1 MAKILESD
9 IAGLKDK
16 IDILTLF
23 SNLGIQLHKKGATYW
38 CCCPIHNE
46 KTPSFAVYPDKKT
59 WHCYGCGRGGDA
71 IALLM
76 ELQHLNFNEALLEL
90 GRMFNYEF
98 TKPENADPK
107 EEEKQRVKRALIE
120 INKAALHWFKN
131 QLHNPANAAALEYVR
146 SRWNDESIEHWDI
159 GYAPKDGSFLWD
171 DLVRQGFKAEALI
184 QSSLFKRDDKDK
196 PYCVFRSRV
205 IMPVFD
211 NLGQPIAFC
220 GRLFPTP
227 PPQLDAGGNLI
238 HVAKYINT
246 STDILYSKSEAF
258 YGWNFA
264 QRDIRRGNEAV
275 IVEGNPD
282 VIHLHQIGITN
293 VVAACG
299 TALAK
304 GHIDRLKKNCLA
316 VVLLYDSDTA
326 GQNNMER
333 NGQKLLEAGITPYTL
348 TVPDAPDGS
357 KQDPDSFFSD
367 PEHYRQFYQANKRH
381 WILWYAAR
389 HKDDYRDPTDIAN
402 FMGRVCQFLLLLNE
416 AEALGY
422 LNQLAKI
429 IPDKTLWTAAFNTER
444 RKHNAID
451 TKERFGFTEEQDSTL
466 QRYGFLIDN
475 NSYFVFS
482 GSSEHGK
489 PKQVS
494 NFTLKPLFMICSSV
508 NAKRIFTMTN
518 CYGYT
523 VDIEISQADF
533 GGRASFR
540 KAVGSRG
547 NFFFS
552 GKDDDLDKITA
563 YLMDNT
569 KNCIIIEQLGWQPQ
583 PKFWAWS
590 NGILTASGQFIP
602 VDEQGT
608 VEYDGQWY
616 YLPALS
622 STTADDEGFYQFERR
637 FVHQSSDADLLLW
650 ADKFIAA
657 YGDNA
662 IIGISYAIACLFRDI
677 AFNRLRS
684 FPLLNLFGQPKTGKT
699 KFVISLLNLFGMGAI
714 PGPSLETGSKAA
726 ISDHMSKLY
735 NGFVHLD
742 EYKNNIAPEIIGL
755 LKGAYES
762 RGRVKMD
769 MDRDKKRMQT
779 AVDCGLVVSGQEKT
793 TADPALFSR
802 TIYLTF
808 ERDHFTKEEEE
819 TFRDLK
825 DYEESRS
832 LTPITHH
839 ILAKRDIV
847 ANNFYDAFKEVKEVL
862 RQQMT
867 VSRLDG
873 RIFESY
879 ATVLASLP
887 NVTTECIGFCASAA
901 TVIFMAGKER
911 HIAKNALFLIHKC
924 SSYAYGNENEIQR
937 TLQEQQTINET
948 IRSTYI
954 DAGVSSDTVDELM
967 SANNGQGRWISAAD
981 ALQFGFA
988 TAISS
993 TSGTTNAYNA
1003 ADFQDAHLPLPDSI
1017 DEFSPSLMNRIRNYI
1032 QELIKPKTTMPE
1044 NNTNLTN
1051 TAQPTAEQ
1059 QIQTLTA
1066 ERDQARNERD
1076 QAITERD
1083 QARTER
1089 DQAVAERDSL
1099 QAIIDQTPTTTSNAN
1114 GDDEPAPEDPV
1125 SDFISNSPAY
1135 QAIKEEL
1142 YN

>member
-107 EEEKQRVKRALIE
+107 EEEKQRTKRALLE

-131 QLHNPANAAALEYVR
+131 QLHRPEHAAALEYVR
-146 SRWNDESIEHWDI
+146 SRWIDDSIEHWDI
-159 GYAPKDGSFLWD
+159 GYAPKDGNFLWD
-171 DLVRQGFKAEALI
+171 DLLRQGFKAEALI
-184 QSSLFKRDDKDK
+184 QSSLFKRNDKDK

-238 HVAKYINT
+238 KVAKYVNT

-264 QRDIRRGNEAV
+264 QRDIRRSNEAV

-367 PEHYRQFYQANKRH
+367 TEHYRQFYQANKRH

-444 RKHNAID
+444 SKQNAID

-482 GSSEHGK
+482 GSSEHGR

-494 NFTLKPLFMICSSV
+494 NFTLTPIFMICSSV
-508 NAKRIFTMTN
+508 NAKRIFHMEN
-518 CYGYT
+518 DEGFSE
-523 VDIEISQADF
+523 DIEISQADF
-533 GGRASFR
+533 GSCATFR
-540 KAVGSRG
+540 KTTGSYG
-547 NFFFS
+547 NYFFW
-552 GKDDDLDKITA
+552 GKQEDLDRIIR
-563 YLMDNT
+563 YLMANT
-569 KNCIIIEQLGWQPQ
+569 KNCIQIDQLGWQPAY
-583 PKFWAWS
+583 KFWAWS
-590 NGILTASGQFIP
+590 NGIFTPAGQFVP
-602 VDEQGT
+602 VDSQGT
-608 VEYDGQWY
+608 VQYDGQWF
-616 YLPALS
+616 YLPACS
-622 STTADDEGFYQFERR
+622 STTAHDKDFYQFERR
-637 FVHQSSDADLLLW
+637 FVHQPSDADLLIW
-650 ADKFIAA
+650 ADKFVAA

-662 IIGISYAIACLFRDI
+662 VIGLSYAIACLFRDV
-677 AFNRLRS
+677 AFAKFRS
-684 FPLLNLFGQPKTGKT
+684 FPILNLFGQKSTGKT
-699 KFVISLLNLFGMGAI
+699 KFTLSLLRLFGDSDE
-714 PGPSLETGSKAA
+714 GPSLESGTKAA
-726 ISDHMSKLY
+726 IGDHMAKLH

-742 EYKNNIAPEIIGL
+742 EFKNNISPEVIGM

-762 RGRVKMD
+762 RGRLKMD
-769 MDRDKKRMQT
+769 MDRDRRRTQT
-779 AVDCGLVVSGQEKT
+779 AMDCGLILSGQEMT
-793 TADPALFSR
+793 TADNALFSR

-808 ERDHFTKEEEE
+808 EKDKFTAEEAD
-819 TFRDLK
+819 TFRDFK
-825 DYEESRS
+825 DYEGTGPTYRS
-832 LTPITHH
+832 LTPITHN
-839 ILAKRDIV
+839 LLTYRPIV
-847 ANNFYDAFKEVKEVL
+847 EQNYSEAFKEVKEAL
-862 RQQMT
+862 RQSANT
-867 VSRLDG
+867 SKLDG

-879 ATVLASLP
+879 ATILAYLRVLDGYVALPFSYKTAFPVFLRIMERQFAAVKNTNEISDFWHAIQAMLFNREINLGFDLIIRRSKTNLVTYKGIGRDRHAIEYPGPIDVIYLNDNPLFAAYQRHAKLTRSNNSPILPASTLRSYLLTRDEFMGDLRTSFTLP
-887 NVTTECIGFCASAA
+887 KDLRAPNNSDQSFSMRGTALVFNYRALCENYDIDLDVAPLQTEIESAA
-901 TVIFMAGKER
+901 
-911 HIAKNALFLIHKC
+911 HD
-924 SSYAYGNENEIQR
+924 
-937 TLQEQQTINET
+937 
-948 IRSTYI
+948 ST
-954 DAGVSSDTVDELM
+954 
-967 SANNGQGRWISAAD
+967 
-981 ALQFGFA
+981 
-988 TAISS
+988 
-993 TSGTTNAYNA
+993 
-1003 ADFQDAHLPLPDSI
+1003 PD
-1017 DEFSPSLMNRIRNYI
+1017 
-1032 QELIKPKTTMPE
+1032 
-1044 NNTNLTN
+1044 
-1051 TAQPTAEQ
+1051 
-1059 QIQTLTA
+1059 
-1066 ERDQARNERD
+1066 
-1076 QAITERD
+1076 
-1083 QARTER
+1083 
-1089 DQAVAERDSL
+1089 
-1099 QAIIDQTPTTTSNAN
+1099 
-1114 GDDEPAPEDPV
+1114 
-1125 SDFISNSPAY
+1125 
-1135 QAIKEEL
+1135 
-1142 YN
+1142 

>member
-38 CCCPIHNE
+38 CCCPLHNE
-46 KTPSFAVYPDKKT
+46 KSPSFAVDPVKKT
-59 WHCYGCGRGGDA
+59 WHCYGCNKGGDA
-71 IALLM
+71 IAF
-76 ELQHLNFNEALLEL
+76 LQEYKRLNFQEALIEL
-90 GRMFNYEF
+90 ARMFNFEF
-98 TKPENADPK
+98 TKSDNADPK
-107 EEEKQRVKRALIE
+107 AEEKQRAKRSLIE
-120 INKAALHWFKN
+120 INKAALHWFKY
-131 QLHNPANAAALEYVR
+131 QLHRPEHAAALDYVR
-146 SRWNDESIEHWDI
+146 SRWSDESIEQWDI

-184 QSSLFKRDDKDK
+184 QSSLFKRDDRER
-196 PYCVFRSRV
+196 PYCAFRSRV
-205 IMPVFD
+205 IMPVFN
-211 NLGQPIAFC
+211 NLGEPIAFC
-220 GRLFPTP
+220 GRIFPTP
-227 PPQLDAGGNLI
+227 PPKLDEQGNL
-238 HVAKYINT
+238 VKVSKYVNT
-246 STDILYSKSEAF
+246 SNDILYTKAEAI

-264 QRDIRRGNEAV
+264 QREIRKNNEA
-275 IVEGNPD
+275 ILVEGNPD
-282 VIHLHQIGITN
+282 VIHLHQIGVRN
-293 VVAACG
+293 AVAACG

-304 GHIDRLKKNCLA
+304 GHIDRLKKNCLS
-316 VVLLYDSDTA
+316 VVLIYDADKP
-326 GQNNMER
+326 GQENMDR
-333 NGQKLLEAGITPYTL
+333 NGKLLFEAGIAPYTL
-348 TVPDAPDGS
+348 TLPNGPDGE
-357 KQDPDSFFSD
+357 KQDPDTFFESG
-367 PEHYRQFYQANKRH
+367 EHFREFYEANKQHWLSWHVTRH
-381 WILWYAAR
+381 T
-389 HKDDYRDPTDIAN
+389 KNFRDPNDPTETAN
-402 FMGRVCQFLLLLNE
+402 YMAEVSQLLCLLPE
-416 AEALGY
+416 AEALGHIDR
-422 LNQLAKI
+422 LAKI
-429 IPDKTLWTAAFNTER
+429 IPDKTRWTAAYNDER

-451 TKERFGFTEEQDSTL
+451 TEKRFGFTEEQDSTL
-466 QRYGFLIDN
+466 QRYGFIVDN
-475 NSYFVFS
+475 NSYYVFS

-547 NFFFS
+547 NFFFA

-569 KNCIIIEQLGWQPQ
+569 KNCIIIEQLGWQPK

-622 STTADDEGFYQFERR
+622 STTADDEGFYQFERT
-637 FVHQSSDADLLLW
+637 FLHQSSDADLLLW

-684 FPLLNLFGQPKTGKT
+684 FPLLNVFGQKGTGKT
-699 KFVISLLNLFGMGAI
+699 KFVISLLKIFGMGAV

-742 EYKNNIAPEIIGL
+742 EYKDYISPEIIGL

-779 AVDCGLVVSGQEKT
+779 AVDCGLIISGQDKT
-793 TADPALFSR
+793 AADPALFSR
-802 TIYLTF
+802 LIYLTF
-808 ERDHFTKEEEE
+808 ERDHFSEEEEE
-819 TFRDLK
+819 TFRDFK

-879 ATVLASLP
+879 ATILAYMKALDGHLALP
-887 NVTTECIGFCASAA
+887 FAY
-901 TVIFMAGKER
+901 R
-911 HIAKNALFLIHKC
+911 HIVPVFVRYMERQMAEMKNI
-924 SSYAYGNENEIQR
+924 NEIADFWHALQAMLFHREINLGFDIVVRHAKLNLVAYKGIGRDRQPIDYSGPVDVVYLNPDPILAAYQKHAKQHR
-937 TLQEQQTINET
+937 TNNASIL
-948 IRSTYI
+948 RSTTLRSYLIAQDEYMGDFRTTFTLPTDLRDPYNDKPYAIRTSALVFNYRSLVDKYGI
-954 DAGVSSDTVDELM
+954 DFDISPLQAEID
-967 SANNGQGRWISAAD
+967 SANEA
-981 ALQFGFA
+981 
-988 TAISS
+988 
-993 TSGTTNAYNA
+993 
-1003 ADFQDAHLPLPDSI
+1003 
-1017 DEFSPSLMNRIRNYI
+1017 
-1032 QELIKPKTTMPE
+1032 
-1044 NNTNLTN
+1044 NN
-1051 TAQPTAEQ
+1051 
-1059 QIQTLTA
+1059 
-1066 ERDQARNERD
+1066 
-1076 QAITERD
+1076 
-1083 QARTER
+1083 
-1089 DQAVAERDSL
+1089 
-1099 QAIIDQTPTTTSNAN
+1099 
-1114 GDDEPAPEDPV
+1114 
-1125 SDFISNSPAY
+1125 
-1135 QAIKEEL
+1135 
-1142 YN
+1142 

>member
-196 PYCVFRSRV
+196 PYCAFRSRV
-205 IMPVFD
+205 IMPVFN
-211 NLGQPIAFC
+211 NLGEPIGFC
-220 GRLFPTP
+220 GRIFPTP
-227 PPQLDAGGNLI
+227 PPKLDDHGNLVK
-238 HVAKYINT
+238 VAKYVNT
-246 STDILYSKSEAF
+246 STDILYVKSEAF

-264 QRDIRRGNEAV
+264 QREIRKNNEA
-275 IVEGNPD
+275 ILVEGNPD
-282 VIHLHQIGITN
+282 VIHLHQIGVHNT
-293 VVAACG
+293 VAACG
-299 TALAK
+299 TALAN

-316 VVLLYDSDTA
+316 VVLLYDADTA
-326 GQNNMER
+326 GQNNTER
-333 NGQKLLEAGITPYTL
+333 NGQKLLEAGVTPYTL
-348 TVPDAPDGS
+348 TIPNGTNGE
-357 KQDPDSFFSD
+357 KQDPDTFFESN
-367 PEHYRQFYQANKRH
+367 EHFRQFYEANKQH
-381 WILWYAAR
+381 WIVWYVTR

-402 FMGRVCQFLLLLNE
+402 FMARVSQFLCLLPE

-422 LNQLAKI
+422 INRLAKI
-429 IPDKTLWTAAFNTER
+429 IPDKTLWTAAYNTEH

-466 QRYGFLIDN
+466 QRYGFLVDN
-475 NSYFVFS
+475 NSYYVFS

-563 YLMDNT
+563 FLMDNT
-569 KNCIIIEQLGWQPQ
+569 KNCIIIEQLGWQPK

-637 FVHQSSDADLLLW
+637 FIHQSSDADLLLW

-662 IIGISYAIACLFRDI
+662 IIGISYAVACLFRDI

-808 ERDHFTKEEEE
+808 ERDHFSKEEEE

-879 ATVLASLP
+879 ATVLAYMKALDGHLALP
-887 NVTTECIGFCASAA
+887 FAY
-901 TVIFMAGKER
+901 R
-911 HIAKNALFLIHKC
+911 HIVPIFVRFMERQMETMN
-924 SSYAYGNENEIQR
+924 NVNEISDFWHALQAMLFHREINLGFDIVVRHAKLNLVTHKGIGRDRIPVEFPGPVDVVYLNPDPIFAAYQKHAKQHR
-937 TLQEQQTINET
+937 TNNANILPASSLRSYLLAQDEYMGDLRTTFTLPTDLRDPYNDKPYAIRAVSLVFNYRSLVDKYGIDFDISPLQTE
-948 IRSTYI
+948 I
-954 DAGVSSDTVDELM
+954 D
-967 SANNGQGRWISAAD
+967 SANEA
-981 ALQFGFA
+981 
-988 TAISS
+988 
-993 TSGTTNAYNA
+993 
-1003 ADFQDAHLPLPDSI
+1003 
-1017 DEFSPSLMNRIRNYI
+1017 
-1032 QELIKPKTTMPE
+1032 
-1044 NNTNLTN
+1044 NN
-1051 TAQPTAEQ
+1051 
-1059 QIQTLTA
+1059 
-1066 ERDQARNERD
+1066 
-1076 QAITERD
+1076 
-1083 QARTER
+1083 
-1089 DQAVAERDSL
+1089 
-1099 QAIIDQTPTTTSNAN
+1099 
-1114 GDDEPAPEDPV
+1114 
-1125 SDFISNSPAY
+1125 
-1135 QAIKEEL
+1135 
-1142 YN
+1142 